1 MIEDF
6 DEQYADMKE
15 VDRRAFSNDA
25 PPDACVLCG
34 VAPQAVGLHCL
45 NCWNEEGQ

>member
-15 VDRRAFSNDA
+15 VDRRAGNE
-25 PPDACVLCG
+25 PPPKACAYCKE
-34 VAPQAVGLHCL
+34 APQAVGLHCWG
-45 NCWNEEGQ
+45 CWNKEEKP